1 MKLDSKHYLERRG
14 LAFFYQIGS
23 RSVTPNFNV
32 ILSEA
37 NVANGVEG
45 SLVGPQG
52 NRNHSAGSAA
62 SLEIHQLQPPS
73 LRLTWKG
80 HGFVL
85 RSDAKSSILV
95 EQRLNVQSRLGEGLG
110 VNG

>member
-1 MKLDSKHYLERRG
+1 M
-14 LAFFYQIGS
+14 
-23 RSVTPNFNV
+23 TPNFNV

-37 NVANGVEG
+37 NVANGVED

-80 HGFVL
+80 HGIAL
-85 RSDAKSSILV
+85 CSDARGSVLF
-95 EQRLNVQSRLGEGLG
+95 EQRLNVQSRLGEGWVSTVDTYKQTLRRKPKIRVPEG
-110 VNG
+110 KR